1 MTSAHLLHIK
11 TIFDGA
17 YLQAVQDGSS
27 DPELDAALAIYDE
40 GWRAA
45 VSARIATFGLA
56 AQ

>member
-1 MTSAHLLHIK
+1 MTNLVDIK

-27 DPELDAALAIYDE
+27 DPELDAALATYDA

-45 VSARIATFGLA
+45 VSARVATFGLA